1 MSPSELP
8 VRRRHIL
15 PEAHNVVR
23 LTLLDSGGR
32 HAHSPVPTE
41 RTSHARGGRM
51 GIVSM
56 QGATE
61 FVNAAPHGGGLLSL
75 TVRLAPVAARNR
87 EEHHVTI

>member
-1 MSPSELP
+1 
-8 VRRRHIL
+8 
-15 PEAHNVVR
+15 
-23 LTLLDSGGR
+23 
-32 HAHSPVPTE
+32 
-41 RTSHARGGRM
+41 M